1 MRPEFGNSGLL
12 VGANLCAALSYA
24 LTRFG
29 PWGQANFDGTYAG
42 PQGAGT
48 TAEAVLWGLGVG
60 FASIFFMFGT
70 YEDFVDKC
78 TQVNAIYL
86 IYGTFAFFAGRYQT
100 FTFQSA
106 VSLSTENIPAGAP
119 NKTVSV
125 CTYNNVGSGTMDCNY
140 LAAATAFLAFEWL
153 LLLRYYLAR
162 PGVGWFWYTPVG
174 EWELDVYF
182 PANNLYRVLSARAL
196 WRTSWWNEDAWFY
209 SGRLEVADRLAAEH
223 YVNGFGYNAWMV
235 GTYLIIQ
242 SIAQASQYAAVDS
255 PGNWLQAQFVFSLLS
270 LISIVIGWFLF
281 CFGGLSVMVS
291 SATAGVCATPCWYGS
306 PESRKVYDFHKDLER
321 RAESWEHAEKP

>member
-60 FASIFFMFGT
+60 WAAIFFMFGT

-86 IYGTFAFFAGRYQT
+86 LSGTFAFFAGRYQT
-100 FTFQSA
+100 FTFQTA

-153 LLLRYYLAR
+153 LLLRYYFAR
-162 PGVGWFWYTPVG
+162 PGVGWFWSPSSG
-174 EWELDVYF
+174 EWGVSWYY
-182 PANNLYRVLSARAL
+182 PSVNIHRVLMARPL
-196 WRTSWWNEDAWFY
+196 QRSVSDSMWEWWGLEREHSFY
-209 SGRLEVADRLAAEH
+209 DQKAAEH

-235 GTYLIIQ
+235 GVYLIIQ

-270 LISIVIGWFLF
+270 LISILIGWFLF

-291 SATAGVCATPCWYGS
+291 SANAGVCATP
-306 PESRKVYDFHKDLER
+306 
-321 RAESWEHAEKP
+321 